1 MDAAKKIFNAEDIIK
16 VPRMM
21 LGEDF
26 SIYQKRIP
34 GVFVFVGAGN
44 EEIGRDY
51 PNHNDKFNID
61 EKAVLISTQLYVAYA
76 LEAISKDPRKHIF
89 EN

>member
-1 MDAAKKIFNAEDIIK
+1 
-16 VPRMM
+16 MM

-61 EKAVLISTQLYVAYA
+61 ERAVLISTELYVAYA
-76 LEAISKDPRKHIF
+76 LEAINKEIKKSF
-89 EN
+89 